1 METVK
6 IQDLRIG
13 NYVNFKNR
21 TDIDFCEVTHLGMP
35 EYVHILRNFKDGEH
49 NDDQPENIKDIT
61 GIPLT
66 EDILLRLGFEG
77 QMFGTIKTDAYKKG
91 IITVHLISGNTGE
104 CQIALYNKL
113 LPIFY
118 NYVHEL
124 QNLAYDLRQELTLN
138 P

>member
-6 IQDLRIG
+6 KEDLRIG
-13 NYVNFKNR
+13 NDIKLACFGKGKLPKEDAISADFGYRPYKVNAYVLTSLEINP
-21 TDIDFCEVTHLGMP
+21 DFA
-35 EYVHILRNFKDGEH
+35 
-49 NDDQPENIKDIT
+49 IKP
-61 GIPLT
+61 IPLT
-66 EDILLRLGFEG
+66 EDILVRLGFEE

-124 QNLAYDLRQELTLN
+124 
-138 P
+138 

>member
-6 IQDLRIG
+6 ANELRLG
-13 NYVNFKNR
+13 NW
-21 TDIDFCEVTHLGMP
+21 
-35 EYVHILRNFKDGEH
+35 LRNPHTNEDKQATVETVS
-49 NDDQPENIKDIT
+49 DIQNGFMQRI

-66 EDILLRLGFEG
+66 EDILVRLGFEE